1 MHAIYPI
8 FYKGSTQQANV
19 NHRNIDPILS
29 AAFS

>member
-8 FYKGSTQQANV
+8 FYDESTRLANV